1 MVLTYQIMNTQKK
14 IKLLFITY
22 THSGGGGAEKVLT
35 TLVNN
40 LDATK
45 YEIAI
50 QEIVDFKVKQEPIN
64 GNVVLLNPL
73 INGVRESRFSKHFT
87 QYCIE
92 NSPSLIRAIKN
103 LDQYDVVITWNYQIP
118 SFMLRAFPDKKTIAW
133 FHGAIDDLDL
143 SNHSITTVYCN
154 EMQKKA
160 WYYADRI
167 VTISAKSLKSLKNIF
182 PEYMDKAHIIYNA
195 FDVEDT
201 KIKAA
206 EKIEE
211 QYIRYDVPVLI
222 CIGRLDKNKN
232 FSLIIQAA
240 AKLQKENIWCH
251 VLIIGDGEE
260 KGNLIRLVNELHM
273 TEVVSFLGYKQNPL
287 PYIQIADILCLSSFA
302 EGFPTV
308 VLESMALGKPF
319 VTTPVAGASEELA
332 GNGNC
337 GLVAD
342 WDADDYAKKIKTLLT
357 DKELY
362 NKMSKNCTEKVKEF
376 SVENTVQQFE
386 NLIASLPEKKE
397 TNYQHIDKTAAI
409 KKIRHAYIW
418 CSDFA
423 VQRLKF
429 SMSTFFIKPGIR
441 NFALVG
447 YYMLRL
453 LFYIPSLPVRLFT
466 QPAVLRQPK
475 ELSEG

>member
-1 MVLTYQIMNTQKK
+1 MNTQKK

-22 THSGGGGAEKVLT
+22 TYSGGGGAEKVLT
-35 TLVNN
+35 TLVNS
-40 LDATK
+40 LDAAK

-50 QEIVDFKVKQEPIN
+50 QEIIDFQVKKEPIN
-64 GNVVLLNPL
+64 RNITLLTPL
-73 INGVRESRFSKHFT
+73 INDVYESRFSKHFT

-92 NSPSLIRAIKN
+92 AYPSLIRTIKN
-103 LDQYDVVITWNYQIP
+103 LDHYDVVVTWNYQIP

-154 EMQKKA
+154 EMQKET
-160 WYYADRI
+160 WNYADRI
-167 VTISAKSLKSLKNIF
+167 VTISAKSLKSLENIF
-182 PEYMDKAHIIYNA
+182 PEYMDKAHIIYNP
-195 FDVEDT
+195 FDSENT
-201 KIKAA
+201 KIKAV
-206 EKIEE
+206 EKIED
-211 QYIRYDVPVLI
+211 QYIRHNVPILI
-222 CIGRLDKNKN
+222 CLGRLDKNKN
-232 FSLIIQAA
+232 FSLVIQAV
-240 AKLQKENIWCH
+240 AKLRMENILCN
-251 VLIIGDGEE
+251 VLIVGDGEE
-260 KGNLIRLVNELHM
+260 KENLVHLASELCLM
-273 TEVVSFLGYKQNPL
+273 ENVSFLGYKQNPL
-287 PYIQIADILCLSSFA
+287 PYIQRADILCLSSFA

-332 GNGNC
+332 DNGNC

-342 WDADDYAKKIKTLLT
+342 WNVGDYAEKIKSLLI

-362 NKMSKNCTEKVKEF
+362 DKMSKNCVEKVKEF
-376 SVENTVQQFE
+376 SVENTVRQFD

-397 TNYQHIDKTAAI
+397 ADFQPIDKIVAI
-409 KKIRHAYIW
+409 KELRHAYIW
-418 CSDFA
+418 CPDFA

-429 SMSTFFIKPGIR
+429 LISACCVQPCIR

-453 LFYIPSLPVRLFT
+453 LFYIPTLPIRLFT
-466 QPAVLRQPK
+466 QPALLKQSKYHVEDQNY
-475 ELSEG
+475 

>member
-1 MVLTYQIMNTQKK
+1 MAVLTYQIMNNSKK

-40 LDATK
+40 LDAAK

-64 GNVVLLNPL
+64 DNVVLLNPL

-92 NSPSLIRAIKN
+92 NYPSLIRAIKN

-143 SNHSITTVYCN
+143 SDHSITTVYCN

-160 WYYADRI
+160 WNYADRI
-167 VTISAKSLKSLKNIF
+167 VTISAKSLKSLEDIF
-182 PEYMDKAHIIYNA
+182 PAYMDKAHIIYNS
-195 FDVEDT
+195 FDAENT

-206 EKIEE
+206 EKIED
-211 QYIRYDVPVLI
+211 QYIRHNVPILI
-222 CIGRLDKNKN
+222 CLGRLDKNKN
-232 FSLIIQAA
+232 FSLVIQAV
-240 AKLQKENIWCH
+240 AKLRTENIRFNLL
-251 VLIIGDGEE
+251 VIGDGEE
-260 KGNLIRLVNELHM
+260 RENLMRLVSELHI
-273 TEVVSFLGYKQNPL
+273 TNEVSFLGYKQNPL
-287 PYIQIADILCLSSFA
+287 PYIQRADILCLSSFA

-308 VLESMALGKPF
+308 VLEAMALGKPF

-332 GNGNC
+332 DNGNC

-342 WDADDYAKKIKTLLT
+342 WNADNYAKKIKTLLT

-362 NKMSKNCTEKVKEF
+362 DRMSTNCVEKVKEF
-376 SVENTVQQFE
+376 SVENTVRQFD

-397 TNYQHIDKTAAI
+397 ADFQPIDKIIAI
-409 KKIRHAYIW
+409 RKIRSAYIW
-418 CSDFA
+418 CPDFV

-429 SMSTFFIKPGIR
+429 SISAFFIKPSIR

-466 QPAVLRQPK
+466 QPALLK
-475 ELSEG
+475 

>member
-1 MVLTYQIMNTQKK
+1 MNNQKK

-35 TLVNN
+35 TLVNR
-40 LDATK
+40 LDAAK

-50 QEIVDFKVKQEPIN
+50 QEIVDFQVKKEPIN
-64 GNVVLLNPL
+64 RNITLLTPL
-73 INGVRESRFSKHFT
+73 INDVHESRFSKHFT

-92 NSPSLIRAIKN
+92 AYPSLIRTIKN
-103 LDQYDVVITWNYQIP
+103 LDHYDVVVTWNYQIP

-143 SNHSITTVYCN
+143 SNHSITTVSCN
-154 EMQKKA
+154 ELQKKA
-160 WYYADRI
+160 WSYADRI
-167 VTISAKSLKSLKNIF
+167 VTISAKSLKSLENIF
-182 PEYMDKAHIIYNA
+182 PEYMDKAHIIYNP
-195 FDVEDT
+195 FDVENT

-206 EKIEE
+206 EKIED
-211 QYIRYDVPVLI
+211 QYIRHNVPMLVCL
-222 CIGRLDKNKN
+222 GRLDKNKN
-232 FSLIIQAA
+232 FSLVIQAV
-240 AKLQKENIWCH
+240 AKLRRENIRCN
-251 VLIIGDGEE
+251 VLIVGDGEE
-260 KGNLIRLVNELHM
+260 KENLVHLTSELCL
-273 TEVVSFLGYKQNPL
+273 TENVSFLGYKQNPL
-287 PYIQIADILCLSSFA
+287 PYIQRADILCLSSFA

-332 GNGNC
+332 DNGKC
-337 GLVAD
+337 GLIAD
-342 WDADDYAKKIKTLLT
+342 WNADDYAKKIKILLT

-362 NKMSKNCTEKVKEF
+362 DRMSTNCVEKVKEF
-376 SVENTVQQFE
+376 SVENTVRQFD
-386 NLIASLPEKKE
+386 NLITSLPEKKE
-397 TNYQHIDKTAAI
+397 ADFQPVDKITAI
-409 KKIRHAYIW
+409 KKIRSAYIW
-418 CSDFA
+418 CPDFA

-429 SMSTFFIKPGIR
+429 SISACCIKPGIR
-441 NFALVG
+441 NFVLVG

-453 LFYIPSLPVRLFT
+453 LFYIPALPVRLFT